1 MEGLYH
7 STRPGAMRRHPIIVG
22 CAIIIAAVFVL
33 LMVSTVFFGPPSGQK
48 IHFFSGKKVA
58 LVEIK
63 GVILESGDILDEL
76 EEHRKNSDIRAV
88 VVRIDSPG
96 GAVGPSQEIYST
108 LKQLDQEKPVIA
120 SMGSVAASGGYYI
133 ALGARKIIANPGT
146 VTGSIGVIVEI
157 SNIED
162 LMKWAK
168 VRQEVIKSGPYKDIG
183 SPFRSMTDEE
193 RQILKDF
200 VGDVYDQFVTAV
212 EKSRKI
218 KKVEVLKLANGMIY
232 TGKHA
237 LDLKLID
244 QLGTINDAIKV
255 AAKEAGIEGEP
266 EVVPPIKRTFL
277 RQLMEGQFKGFENII
292 PWEGIRVMYL
302 FRL

>member
-1 MEGLYH
+1 
-7 STRPGAMRRHPIIVG
+7 MRRHPIIAG
-22 CAIIIAAVFVL
+22 CAIIIAVTLIVSVFA
-33 LMVSTVFFGPPSGQK
+33 TVFFGPK
-48 IHFFSGKKVA
+48 SGKKPSIFSSGKIA

-63 GVILESGDILDEL
+63 GVILESRDILDEL

-88 VVRIDSPG
+88 VVRIESPG

-133 ALGARKIIANPGT
+133 ALGARKIVANPGT
-146 VTGSIGVIVEI
+146 VTGSIGVIVEV

-168 VRQEVIKSGPYKDIG
+168 IRQEVIKSGPYKDIG
-183 SPFRSMTDEE
+183 SPFRPMTDEE
-193 RQILKDF
+193 RKMLGDF
-200 VGDVYDQFVTAV
+200 VDDVYDQFVATV
-212 EKSRKI
+212 VQSRKL
-218 KKVEVLKLANGMIY
+218 KKEDVLKLANGMIY
-232 TGKHA
+232 TGKRA
-237 LDLKLID
+237 LELKLID
-244 QLGTINDAIKV
+244 KLGTLDDAVKT

-266 EVVPPIKRTFL
+266 EVVYPEKRSFL
-277 RQLMEGQFKGFENII
+277 RQFLESRFRGFQNII